1 MSRPSRQLNF
11 PVNAKLPS
19 DLRRDFCKLVYIQ
32 ESKISDELREAIYEY
47 VLKRQW
53 MLTAREAWKIVL
65 ED

>member
-1 MSRPSRQLNF
+1 MPRPSRQLNF

-19 DLRRDFCKLVYIQ
+19 NLRRDFCKLVYIQ
-32 ESKISDELREAIYEY
+32 ESNISDELREAIYEY

-53 MLTAREAWKIVL
+53 MLTAQEAWKKVL